1 MNQNANS
8 VGKQIETPLS
18 IFESLVDESEEI
30 SNMLTVIEDAGLS
43 EISHMD
49 DYLPT
54 ITALRKKA
62 EAFNKK
68 MNTLSDV
75 LDKKAWSICTK
86 ISELNKEV
94 TAI

>member
-18 IFESLVDESEEI
+18 MFESLVDESEEI

-43 EISHMD
+43 KINYID
-49 DYLPT
+49 NYLPT

-62 EAFNKK
+62 EEFNKK

-75 LDKKAWSICTK
+75 LDKKAWSIYTK
-86 ISELNKEV
+86 ISELHKEV
-94 TAI
+94 TAV